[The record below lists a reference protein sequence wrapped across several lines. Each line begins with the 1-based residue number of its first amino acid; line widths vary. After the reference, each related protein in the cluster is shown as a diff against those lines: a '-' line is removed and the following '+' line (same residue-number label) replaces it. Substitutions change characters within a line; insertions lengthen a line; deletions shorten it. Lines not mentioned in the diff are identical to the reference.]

1 MKKFNP
7 DVLISGIVGLI
18 FLSEGIQKFL
28 FPETLG
34 SGRFERIGIPYANIT
49 VIIVAICEIVFGL
62 LLTLRIR
69 IKFSVIPLLIIIIGA
84 LYFTKY
90 PLLRKEGPWTSA
102 HEARTDL
109 LMFTCLVFLSIKSIF
124 KR

>member
-7 DVLISGIVGLI
+7 DVLVSGIVGLI

-34 SGRFERIGIPYANIT
+34 AGRFARIGIPYSNIT

-62 LLTLRIR
+62 LLALRIR
-69 IKFSVIPLLIIIIGA
+69 IKLVVIPLLIVIIGA
-84 LYFTKY
+84 LFYTKY
-90 PLLRKEGPWTSA
+90 PQLKREGFWISA

-109 LMFTCLVFLSIKSIF
+109 LMFTCLVFLSYKSFF

>member
-7 DVLISGIVGLI
+7 DVFISGIVGLI

-34 SGRFERIGIPYANIT
+34 AGRFARAGVPYASIT
-49 VIIVAICEIVFGL
+49 VIVVAISEIIFGL
-62 LLTLRIR
+62 LLALRVR
-69 IKFSVIPLLIIIIGA
+69 IKLAVIPLLVVITGA
-84 LYFTKY
+84 IFYTKY
-90 PLLRKEGPWTSA
+90 PAFKRLGFWQSA

-109 LMFTCLVFLSIKSIF
+109 LMLFSLLFLAVKSIF
-124 KR
+124 K

>member
-34 SGRFERIGIPYANIT
+34 AGRFAKIGIPYANIT
-49 VIIVAICEIVFGL
+49 VIIVAICEIIFGL
-62 LLTLRIR
+62 MLALRIR
-69 IKFSVIPLLIIIIGA
+69 IKLAVIPLLIVIIGA
-84 LYFTKY
+84 LYYTKF
-90 PLLRKEGPWTSA
+90 PQFKKEGFWPA
-102 HEARTDL
+102 VHDARTDL
-109 LMFTCLVFLSIKSIF
+109 LMFTSLLFLIF
-124 KR
+124 KSWFK

>member
-7 DVLISGIVGLI
+7 EVLISSIVGLI
-18 FLSEGIQKFL
+18 FLSEGLQKFL

-34 SGRFERIGIPYANIT
+34 SGRFARIGVPYPGIT
-49 VIIVAICEIVFGL
+49 VIVVALCEIVFGIL
-62 LLTLRIR
+62 LMLRFRIR
-69 IKFSVIPLLIIIIGA
+69 LDVIPLLVIMIGA

-90 PLLRKEGPWTSA
+90 PMLRKEGIWPTA

-109 LMFTCLVFLSIKSIF
+109 LMFFSLLFLAFKSIF

>member
-34 SGRFERIGIPYANIT
+34 AGRFARIGIPYANIT
-49 VIIVAICEIVFGL
+49 VIVVAICEIVFGL

-69 IKFSVIPLLIIIIGA
+69 IKISVIPLLVIIIGA
-84 LYFTKY
+84 LYYTKY
-90 PLLRKEGPWTSA
+90 PQLRKEGFWTTA

-109 LMFTCLVFLSIKSIF
+109 LMFVSLVFLAFKSIF

>member
-34 SGRFERIGIPYANIT
+34 AGRFARIGVPYANIT
-49 VIIVAICEIVFGL
+49 VIAVAICEIIFGIL
-62 LLTLRIR
+62 LVLRVR
-69 IKFSVIPLLIIIIGA
+69 IKLSVIPLLVVIIGA
-84 LYFTKY
+84 LYYTKY
-90 PLLRKEGPWTSA
+90 PLLRKEGFWPTA

-109 LMFTCLVFLSIKSIF
+109 LMFVCLVYLAYKSIF

>member
-34 SGRFERIGIPYANIT
+34 AGRFAKIGIPYANIT
-49 VIIVAICEIVFGL
+49 VIIVAICEIIFGL

-69 IKFSVIPLLIIIIGA
+69 IKLAVIPLLIVIIGA
-84 LYFTKY
+84 LYYTKF
-90 PLLRKEGPWTSA
+90 PQLKREGFWPA
-102 HEARTDL
+102 VHDARTDL
-109 LMFTCLVFLSIKSIF
+109 LMFTSLLFLFFKSWF
-124 KR
+124 K

>member
-28 FPETLG
+28 FPGLLG
-34 SGRFERIGIPYANIT
+34 AGRFEKIGIPYANIT
-49 VIIVAICEIVFGL
+49 VIVVAICEIIFGI

-69 IKFSVIPLLIIIIGA
+69 IKLAVIPLLVIIIGA
-84 LYFTKY
+84 LYYTKY
-90 PLLRKEGPWTSA
+90 PQFRKEGFWQAA
-102 HEARTDL
+102 HDARTDL
-109 LMFTCLVFLSIKSIF
+109 LMFTSLIYLAF
-124 KR
+124 KGWFK

>member
-34 SGRFERIGIPYANIT
+34 AGRFAKIGIPYANIT
-49 VIIVAICEIVFGL
+49 VIVVAICEIIFGL
-62 LLTLRIR
+62 MLTLRIR
-69 IKFSVIPLLIIIIGA
+69 IKLAVIPLLIVIIGA
-84 LYFTKY
+84 LYYTKF
-90 PLLRKEGPWTSA
+90 PQFKREGFWPA
-102 HEARTDL
+102 VHDARTDL
-109 LMFTCLVFLSIKSIF
+109 LMFTALLFLIF
-124 KR
+124 KSWFK

>member
-34 SGRFERIGIPYANIT
+34 AGRFARIGIPYAHIS
-49 VIIVAICEIVFGL
+49 VIIVGISEIVFGI

-69 IKFSVIPLLIIIIGA
+69 IKLDVIPLLIIIIGA
-84 LYFTKY
+84 LYYTKY
-90 PLLRKEGPWTSA
+90 PLLRKEGFWPAA

-109 LMFTCLVFLSIKSIF
+109 LVFTSLVFLAFKSIF

>member
-18 FLSEGIQKFL
+18 FLSEGIQKLL

-34 SGRFERIGIPYANIT
+34 VGRFEKIGIPYAP
-49 VIIVAICEIVFGL
+49 VIAIVVAICEIIFGL

-69 IKFSVIPLLIIIIGA
+69 IKLVVVPLLVVIIGA
-84 LYFTKY
+84 LFYTKY
-90 PLLRKEGPWTSA
+90 PQYRKEGFWPAA
-102 HEARTDL
+102 HDARTDL
-109 LMFTCLVFLSIKSIF
+109 LMFISLIYLAFKSWF
-124 KR
+124 K